1 MAAKLIKTLL
11 LSWML
16 TVLIESLSAF
26 LAGLRGRRNYGLLFL
41 VNTFTNPLAVLL
53 VYVLYRYTPLLM
65 FPAQI
70 IVEAAV
76 FLTVYVLYRYTP
88 LLMFP
93 AQIIV
98 EAAVFLTEGL
108 IFRQCVDSEK
118 CGDSYRNPWILSLIV
133 NLVSFA
139 TGLLLS
145 LLI

>member
-1 MAAKLIKTLL
+1 MAAELIKTLL

-76 FLTVYVLYRYTP
+76 FLT
-88 LLMFP
+88 
-93 AQIIV
+93 
-98 EAAVFLTEGL
+98 EGL

-118 CGDSYRNPWILSLIV
+118 CGDGYRNPWILSLIV

>member
-1 MAAKLIKTLL
+1 MPALQRVELKSKKGKLTYGLIWAILGIGIPVQIFPYVWIL
-11 LSWML
+11 LSMFKANKEVRAIPPTFFPSEWHISHTL
-16 TVLIESLSAF
+16 ENNQ
-26 LAGLRGRRNYGLLFL
+26 GLE
-41 VNTFTNPLAVLL
+41 LAVLEYL
-53 VYVLYRYTPLLM
+53 RHSALIGPDT
-65 FPAQI
+65 
-70 IVEAAV
+70 
-76 FLTVYVLYRYTP
+76 
-88 LLMFP
+88 
-93 AQIIV
+93 QIIV

>member
-1 MAAKLIKTLL
+1 MAAELIKTLL

-76 FLTVYVLYRYTP
+76 FLT
-88 LLMFP
+88 
-93 AQIIV
+93 
-98 EAAVFLTEGL
+98 EGL

-139 TGLLLS
+139 TVYTSGKYQILKF
-145 LLI
+145 

>member
-1 MAAKLIKTLL
+1 MAAELIKTLL

-65 FPAQI
+65 
-70 IVEAAV
+70 
-76 FLTVYVLYRYTP
+76 L
-88 LLMFP
+88 P

-108 IFRQCVDSEK
+108 IFRQCVDSENAETVTGIHGS
-118 CGDSYRNPWILSLIV
+118 CLLSLILFHLQQV
-133 NLVSFA
+133 CYCRC
-139 TGLLLS
+139 
-145 LLI
+145 